1 MNNVVIAGVG
11 KYIPSKI
18 VTNNMLSQ
26 IVETSGEWIVSRT
39 GIKQRHITTNENT
52 SDIASKAA
60 LNAIHDSNIDAC
72 DIDLI
77 IVATCT
83 PDMYTPATACIV
95 QKNIGAKNA
104 FAFDLGAACSGFI
117 YGINVAKSIMV
128 SNDIK
133 KALVIGA
140 ETLSKSID
148 WNDRSTCV
156 LFGDGAGAVVLS
168 LSENEGILDVIC
180 KSKGIKWENLTIG
193 AKDLTN
199 PYIDEKIRMNPYLN
213 MNGSEI
219 FKFATVE
226 IVILIKQILKDNNL
240 SLEDIAYIIPHQAN
254 ERIIQ
259 FAAKKLE
266 IPVDKFYINI
276 DEYGNTS
283 AASIPIAIS
292 EMSEKNLLKKGDKLI
307 AVGFGAGLT
316 SGACLI
322 KWQNN

>member
-1 MNNVVIAGVG
+1 
-11 KYIPSKI
+11 
-18 VTNNMLSQ
+18 
-26 IVETSGEWIVSRT
+26 
-39 GIKQRHITTNENT
+39 
-52 SDIASKAA
+52 
-60 LNAIHDSNIDAC
+60 
-72 DIDLI
+72 
-77 IVATCT
+77 
-83 PDMYTPATACIV
+83 
-95 QKNIGAKNA
+95 
-104 FAFDLGAACSGFI
+104 
-117 YGINVAKSIMV
+117 
-128 SNDIK
+128 
-133 KALVIGA
+133 
-140 ETLSKSID
+140 
-148 WNDRSTCV
+148 
-156 LFGDGAGAVVLS
+156 
-168 LSENEGILDVIC
+168 
-180 KSKGIKWENLTIG
+180 
-193 AKDLTN
+193 
-199 PYIDEKIRMNPYLN
+199 MNPYLN

-226 IVILIKQILKDNNL
+226 IVSLIKQILKDNNL

>member
-1 MNNVVIAGVG
+1 M
-11 KYIPSKI
+11 
-18 VTNNMLSQ
+18 
-26 IVETSGEWIVSRT
+26 
-39 GIKQRHITTNENT
+39 
-52 SDIASKAA
+52 
-60 LNAIHDSNIDAC
+60 
-72 DIDLI
+72 
-77 IVATCT
+77 
-83 PDMYTPATACIV
+83 
-95 QKNIGAKNA
+95 
-104 FAFDLGAACSGFI
+104 
-117 YGINVAKSIMV
+117 
-128 SNDIK
+128 
-133 KALVIGA
+133 
-140 ETLSKSID
+140 
-148 WNDRSTCV
+148 
-156 LFGDGAGAVVLS
+156 
-168 LSENEGILDVIC
+168 
-180 KSKGIKWENLTIG
+180 
-193 AKDLTN
+193 
-199 PYIDEKIRMNPYLN
+199 PYIEEKIRMNPYLN

-226 IVILIKQILKDNNL
+226 IVSLIKQILKDNDL

>member
-1 MNNVVIAGVG
+1 MH
-11 KYIPSKI
+11 
-18 VTNNMLSQ
+18 L
-26 IVETSGEWIVSRT
+26 
-39 GIKQRHITTNENT
+39 H
-52 SDIASKAA
+52 
-60 LNAIHDSNIDAC
+60 L
-72 DIDLI
+72 
-77 IVATCT
+77 
-83 PDMYTPATACIV
+83 
-95 QKNIGAKNA
+95 
-104 FAFDLGAACSGFI
+104 DLGAACSGFI

-128 SNDIK
+128 SNNIK

-168 LSENEGILDVIC
+168 LSENKGILDVIC

-226 IVILIKQILKDNNL
+226 IVSLIKQILRDNDL

-292 EMSEKNLLKKGDKLI
+292 EMSEKNLLKKKI
-307 AVGFGAGLT
+307 
-316 SGACLI
+316 
-322 KWQNN
+322 N

>member
-1 MNNVVIAGVG
+1 
-11 KYIPSKI
+11 
-18 VTNNMLSQ
+18 
-26 IVETSGEWIVSRT
+26 
-39 GIKQRHITTNENT
+39 
-52 SDIASKAA
+52 
-60 LNAIHDSNIDAC
+60 
-72 DIDLI
+72 
-77 IVATCT
+77 
-83 PDMYTPATACIV
+83 
-95 QKNIGAKNA
+95 
-104 FAFDLGAACSGFI
+104 
-117 YGINVAKSIMV
+117 MV

-226 IVILIKQILKDNNL
+226 IVSLIKQILKDNDL

-292 EMSEKNLLKKGDKLI
+292 EMSEKNLLKKEDKLI